1 MWTGSRC
8 SSPTTSSTP
17 SSMSTCS
24 STRGHWTRGY
34 AAFLRVIEHHA
45 PLPCFCGRG
54 ALILCAVLRAL
65 CQSRPTQT
73 WQAKG
78 NTCSLGAPRWA
89 RSKST
94 HAPHS
99 RTRATVS
106 WKCPQGP
113 ARPSPSCLLPWRIR
127 RYTGQKGLLLNLEAR
142 CCTWLLCSVGTDRS
156 VTRQEL
162 MSDRHYGCGQGLI

>member
-1 MWTGSRC
+1 MRNVQLSTGSMWTGSRC

-94 HAPHS
+94 HA
-99 RTRATVS
+99 TAG
-106 WKCPQGP
+106 QGP
-113 ARPSPSCLLPWRIR
+113 LSLGNALRDRQDHHHPVSCRGVSEGTRVRKACSCILRRAVVHGCCARL
-127 RYTGQKGLLLNLEAR
+127 GQ
-142 CCTWLLCSVGTDRS
+142 TV
-156 VTRQEL
+156 V
-162 MSDRHYGCGQGLI
+162 